1 MAAEAPPPAAVQ
13 PPVAIAAV
21 GSVARA
27 LVGAGS
33 LSELAE
39 HALAA
44 MCEALGLRVAAL
56 YLPDADDVPILRRF
70 AASGADV
77 DTVALLDELR
87 FEQEAWRLASAG
99 GRALVFH
106 EPATWLVANP
116 FDPPASAWLVLPLD
130 AGGEVVGVVAAAAQ
144 RHPFALEETSATVL
158 AILGDLLGAG
168 IAAARLRQRI
178 ARTEVERERL
188 RLAAEIHDGLAQ
200 DLALAKREIALL
212 DSEPTPAQAGESRA
226 RLREAVG
233 AAHRIVRA
241 RLEDLSTRVPIGGLH
256 DAVAAA
262 CDRARERGLP
272 VELRAAAAVEPAEP
286 ETTAVVLRVLGEALA
301 NVERHA
307 GAGSV
312 VVVLDGEGG
321 ALVLTVDDDGRGLGA
336 PRRRRARA
344 KDTSASRSC
353 ASARRRSAG
362 GLTRRPRRCR
372 RDARPARGPAPV
384 SFAEAVEP
392 RVDGGSC
399 PHMAV
404 VLRSGRELPAV
415 LVSFYALGARRGG
428 WVVHHAL
435 PGAVRPRPRAPDR
448 PAAWTSATSRRAGS
462 LVLFEFDPAEAPDA
476 AAERFEPL
484 LADALARGHSAL
496 WYSRFPIGPGAVDFA
511 NATAYDRAWDA
522 RFRGRPVVTLCPYVL
537 AGDEAGERI
546 AHLDGWHDAVL
557 DADGR
562 VIARADPASAGGP
575 GH

>member
-1 MAAEAPPPAAVQ
+1 VAAEAPPPAAVQ
-13 PPVAIAAV
+13 SPVAIATV

-27 LVGAGS
+27 LVGAGT

-56 YLPDADDVPILRRF
+56 YLPEADDVPILRRF
-70 AASGADV
+70 ASSGADV
-77 DTVALLDELR
+77 DTVGLLDELR

-130 AGGEVVGVVAAAAQ
+130 AGGEVLGVVAAAQ
-144 RHPFALEETSATVL
+144 RHPLALEETSATVL

-212 DSEPTPAQAGESRA
+212 DSDPTPEQAGESRA

-241 RLEDLSTRVPIGGLH
+241 RLEDLATRVPIGGLH

-272 VELRAAAAVEPAEP
+272 VELRAAAAAEPAQAEAI
-286 ETTAVVLRVLGEALA
+286 AVVLRVLGEALA

-307 GAGSV
+307 GAGR
-312 VVVLDGEGG
+312 VLVTLDAEHG
-321 ALVLTVDDDGRGLGA
+321 ALALTVEDDGCGLSRRDDRGPGDGHFGIALMRERAASIGARLTVDPG
-336 PRRRRARA
+336 
-344 KDTSASRSC
+344 
-353 ASARRRSAG
+353 SAG
-362 GLTRRPRRCR
+362 GTR
-372 RDARPARGPAPV
+372 
-384 SFAEAVEP
+384 
-392 RVDGGSC
+392 
-399 PHMAV
+399 
-404 VLRSGRELPAV
+404 
-415 LVSFYALGARRGG
+415 
-428 WVVHHAL
+428 
-435 PGAVRPRPRAPDR
+435 VRLEVPRP
-448 PAAWTSATSRRAGS
+448 
-462 LVLFEFDPAEAPDA
+462 
-476 AAERFEPL
+476 
-484 LADALARGHSAL
+484 
-496 WYSRFPIGPGAVDFA
+496 
-511 NATAYDRAWDA
+511 
-522 RFRGRPVVTLCPYVL
+522 
-537 AGDEAGERI
+537 
-546 AHLDGWHDAVL
+546 
-557 DADGR
+557 
-562 VIARADPASAGGP
+562 
-575 GH
+575 

>member
-1 MAAEAPPPAAVQ
+1 MAAEAPPAAAVQ

-70 AASGADV
+70 AASGAEV

-87 FEQEAWRLASAG
+87 FEQEAWQLASAG

-116 FDPPASAWLVLPLD
+116 FDPPASAWLVLPLE
-130 AGGEVVGVVAAAAQ
+130 AGGEVVGVVAAAQ

-212 DSEPTPAQAGESRA
+212 DSEPTPAQASESRA

-256 DAVAAA
+256 DAVAGGLRPSA
-262 CDRARERGLP
+262 RARAAR
-272 VELRAAAAVEPAEP
+272 RAARGDGASSPPSPRPPRSSCACSARRWPTSSAMPAPATSLVDPRRGGRSARPHRRRRRPRPGRARRPRPRRRPLRHRAHARARARRSAAAEP
-286 ETTAVVLRVLGEALA
+286 R
-301 NVERHA
+301 
-307 GAGSV
+307 
-312 VVVLDGEGG
+312 
-321 ALVLTVDDDGRGLGA
+321 
-336 PRRRRARA
+336 PRRRRAARA
-344 KDTSASRSC
+344 C
-353 ASARRRSAG
+353 A
-362 GLTRRPRRCR
+362 LE
-372 RDARPARGPAPV
+372 V
-384 SFAEAVEP
+384 
-392 RVDGGSC
+392 
-399 PHMAV
+399 
-404 VLRSGRELPAV
+404 
-415 LVSFYALGARRGG
+415 
-428 WVVHHAL
+428 
-435 PGAVRPRPRAPDR
+435 PRA
-448 PAAWTSATSRRAGS
+448 
-462 LVLFEFDPAEAPDA
+462 
-476 AAERFEPL
+476 
-484 LADALARGHSAL
+484 
-496 WYSRFPIGPGAVDFA
+496 
-511 NATAYDRAWDA
+511 
-522 RFRGRPVVTLCPYVL
+522 
-537 AGDEAGERI
+537 
-546 AHLDGWHDAVL
+546 
-557 DADGR
+557 
-562 VIARADPASAGGP
+562 
-575 GH
+575 

>member
-1 MAAEAPPPAAVQ
+1 M
-13 PPVAIAAV
+13 AAV

-33 LSELAE
+33 LNELAE

-44 MCEALGLRVAAL
+44 MCDALGLRVAAL

-70 AASGADV
+70 AASGAEV
-77 DTVALLDELR
+77 DTVGLLDELR

-106 EPATWLVANP
+106 EPAGWLVANP

-130 AGGEVVGVVAAAAQ
+130 AGGDVVGVVAAAQ

-212 DSEPTPAQAGESRA
+212 DSEPTAAQASESRA

-256 DAVAAA
+256 DAVVAA

-272 VELRAAAAVEPAEP
+272 LELRAAAVEPAEP

-307 GAGSV
+307 GACSV
-312 VVVLDGEGG
+312 LVVLDGESG
-321 ALVLTVDDDGRGLGA
+321 ALTLTVEDDGCGLGA
-336 PRRRRARA
+336 PDDGRPGEGHFGIVLMRERA
-344 KDTSASRSC
+344 ASI
-353 ASARRRSAG
+353 G
-362 GLTRRPRRCR
+362 GRLT
-372 RDARPARGPAPV
+372 V
-384 SFAEAVEP
+384 
-392 RVDGGSC
+392 
-399 PHMAV
+399 
-404 VLRSGRELPAV
+404 
-415 LVSFYALGARRGG
+415 
-428 WVVHHAL
+428 
-435 PGAVRPRPRAPDR
+435 
-448 PAAWTSATSRRAGS
+448 
-462 LVLFEFDPAEAPDA
+462 
-476 AAERFEPL
+476 
-484 LADALARGHSAL
+484 
-496 WYSRFPIGPGAVDFA
+496 GPGA
-511 NATAYDRAWDA
+511 
-522 RFRGRPVVTLCPYVL
+522 
-537 AGDEAGERI
+537 
-546 AHLDGWHDAVL
+546 
-557 DADGR
+557 
-562 VIARADPASAGGP
+562 AGGTRIRLEVP
-575 GH
+575 RP

>member
-13 PPVAIAAV
+13 PPVAIATV

-27 LVGAGS
+27 LVGAGT

-56 YLPDADDVPILRRF
+56 YLPEADDVPILRRF
-70 AASGADV
+70 AASGGDV
-77 DTVALLDELR
+77 DSVGLLDELR

-130 AGGEVVGVVAAAAQ
+130 AGGEILGVVAAAQ
-144 RHPFALEETSATVL
+144 RQPLALEETSATVL

-212 DSEPTPAQAGESRA
+212 DSEPTPEQAGESRA

-272 VELRAAAAVEPAEP
+272 VELRATAAVEPAEP
-286 ETTAVVLRVLGEALA
+286 EATAVVLRVLGEALA

-307 GAGSV
+307 GAGQV
-312 VVVLDGEGG
+312 LVTLDGEGG
-321 ALVLTVDDDGRGLGA
+321 ALALTVQDDGRGLGA
-336 PRRRRARA
+336 DHDSGPGGGHFGITLMRERA
-344 KDTSASRSC
+344 ASI
-353 ASARRRSAG
+353 G
-362 GLTRRPRRCR
+362 GRLT
-372 RDARPARGPAPV
+372 V
-384 SFAEAVEP
+384 
-392 RVDGGSC
+392 
-399 PHMAV
+399 
-404 VLRSGRELPAV
+404 
-415 LVSFYALGARRGG
+415 
-428 WVVHHAL
+428 
-435 PGAVRPRPRAPDR
+435 
-448 PAAWTSATSRRAGS
+448 
-462 LVLFEFDPAEAPDA
+462 
-476 AAERFEPL
+476 
-484 LADALARGHSAL
+484 
-496 WYSRFPIGPGAVDFA
+496 GPGA
-511 NATAYDRAWDA
+511 
-522 RFRGRPVVTLCPYVL
+522 
-537 AGDEAGERI
+537 
-546 AHLDGWHDAVL
+546 
-557 DADGR
+557 
-562 VIARADPASAGGP
+562 AGGTRVRLEVP
-575 GH
+575 RT

>member
-1 MAAEAPPPAAVQ
+1 M
-13 PPVAIAAV
+13 AAV

-27 LVGAGS
+27 LVGAGA

-39 HALAA
+39 RALAA

-77 DTVALLDELR
+77 ETVGLLDELR

-130 AGGEVVGVVAAAAQ
+130 AGGEVLGVVVAEQ
-144 RHPFALEETSATVL
+144 RRPFALEETSATVL

-212 DSEPTPAQAGESRA
+212 DSEPTPTQAGESRA
-226 RLREAVG
+226 RLRAAVG

-272 VELRAAAAVEPAEP
+272 VQLRAATTLEPAEP
-286 ETTAVVLRVLGEALA
+286 EATAVVLRVLAEALA

-312 VVVLDGEGG
+312 LVSLEGAAG
-321 ALVLTVDDDGRGLGA
+321 ALALTVEDDGCGLAG
-336 PRRRRARA
+336 RA
-344 KDTSASRSC
+344 D
-353 ASARRRSAG
+353 
-362 GLTRRPRRCR
+362 
-372 RDARPARGPAPV
+372 DRGPGAGH
-384 SFAEAVEP
+384 FGIAL
-392 RVDGGSC
+392 
-399 PHMAV
+399 M
-404 VLRSGRELPAV
+404 RE
-415 LVSFYALGARRGG
+415 R
-428 WVVHHAL
+428 
-435 PGAVRPRPRAPDR
+435 
-448 PAAWTSATSRRAGS
+448 
-462 LVLFEFDPAEAPDA
+462 A
-476 AAERFEPL
+476 AAIGGRL
-484 LADALARGHSAL
+484 S
-496 WYSRFPIGPGAVDFA
+496 IGPGA
-511 NATAYDRAWDA
+511 
-522 RFRGRPVVTLCPYVL
+522 
-537 AGDEAGERI
+537 
-546 AHLDGWHDAVL
+546 
-557 DADGR
+557 
-562 VIARADPASAGGP
+562 AGGTRVRLEVP
-575 GH
+575 RP

>member
-1 MAAEAPPPAAVQ
+1 MAAEAPPPAVE
-13 PPVAIAAV
+13 PPVAMAAV

-56 YLPDADDVPILRRF
+56 YLPEADDVPILRRF
-70 AASGADV
+70 AASCADV
-77 DTVALLDELR
+77 DTVGLLDELR

-130 AGGEVVGVVAAAAQ
+130 AGGEVVGVVAAAQ

-212 DSEPTPAQAGESRA
+212 DCEPAPAQAAESRA

-272 VELRAAAAVEPAEP
+272 VQLQAAVLEPAEP

-307 GAGSV
+307 GACSV
-312 VVVLDGEGG
+312 VVVLDGDSG
-321 ALVLTVDDDGRGLGA
+321 ALALTVDDDGCGLGA
-336 PRRRRARA
+336 PGDGRPGEGHFGIALMRERA
-344 KDTSASRSC
+344 ASIGGRVTVGP
-353 ASARRRSAG
+353 RAG
-362 GLTRRPRRCR
+362 GGTRVRLEVPRQ
-372 RDARPARGPAPV
+372 
-384 SFAEAVEP
+384 
-392 RVDGGSC
+392 
-399 PHMAV
+399 
-404 VLRSGRELPAV
+404 
-415 LVSFYALGARRGG
+415 
-428 WVVHHAL
+428 
-435 PGAVRPRPRAPDR
+435 
-448 PAAWTSATSRRAGS
+448 
-462 LVLFEFDPAEAPDA
+462 
-476 AAERFEPL
+476 
-484 LADALARGHSAL
+484 
-496 WYSRFPIGPGAVDFA
+496 
-511 NATAYDRAWDA
+511 
-522 RFRGRPVVTLCPYVL
+522 
-537 AGDEAGERI
+537 
-546 AHLDGWHDAVL
+546 
-557 DADGR
+557 
-562 VIARADPASAGGP
+562 
-575 GH
+575 

>member
-1 MAAEAPPPAAVQ
+1 MAAEAPPPAVE
-13 PPVAIAAV
+13 PPVAMAAV

-56 YLPDADDVPILRRF
+56 YLPEADDVPILRRF
-70 AASGADV
+70 AASCADV
-77 DTVALLDELR
+77 DTVGLLDELR

-130 AGGEVVGVVAAAAQ
+130 AGGEVVGVVAAAQ

-212 DSEPTPAQAGESRA
+212 DCEPAPAQAAESRA

-272 VELRAAAAVEPAEP
+272 VQLQSAALEPAEP

-312 VVVLDGEGG
+312 VVVLDGDSG
-321 ALVLTVDDDGRGLGA
+321 ALALTVDDDGCGLGA
-336 PRRRRARA
+336 PGDGRPREGHFGIALMRERAASIGGRVTVGPRA
-344 KDTSASRSC
+344 
-353 ASARRRSAG
+353 AG
-362 GLTRRPRRCR
+362 GTR
-372 RDARPARGPAPV
+372 
-384 SFAEAVEP
+384 
-392 RVDGGSC
+392 
-399 PHMAV
+399 
-404 VLRSGRELPAV
+404 
-415 LVSFYALGARRGG
+415 
-428 WVVHHAL
+428 
-435 PGAVRPRPRAPDR
+435 VRLEVPRP
-448 PAAWTSATSRRAGS
+448 
-462 LVLFEFDPAEAPDA
+462 
-476 AAERFEPL
+476 
-484 LADALARGHSAL
+484 
-496 WYSRFPIGPGAVDFA
+496 
-511 NATAYDRAWDA
+511 
-522 RFRGRPVVTLCPYVL
+522 
-537 AGDEAGERI
+537 
-546 AHLDGWHDAVL
+546 
-557 DADGR
+557 
-562 VIARADPASAGGP
+562 
-575 GH
+575 

>member
-13 PPVAIAAV
+13 PPVAMAAV

-27 LVGAGS
+27 LVGAGT
-33 LSELAE
+33 LGELAE

-44 MCEALGLRVAAL
+44 MCEALDLRVAAL

-77 DTVALLDELR
+77 DTVGLLGELR
-87 FEQEAWRLASAG
+87 FEREAWRLASAG
-99 GRALVFH
+99 GRALVFR

-130 AGGEVVGVVAAAAQ
+130 AGGEVLGVVAAAQ

-256 DAVAAA
+256 DAVAAV

-286 ETTAVVLRVLGEALA
+286 EAIAVVLRVLGEALA

-307 GAGSV
+307 GAGHV
-312 VVVLDGEGG
+312 LVTLDGEDGTL
-321 ALVLTVDDDGRGLGA
+321 ALTVQDDGRGLGA
-336 PRRRRARA
+336 
-344 KDTSASRSC
+344 
-353 ASARRRSAG
+353 
-362 GLTRRPRRCR
+362 
-372 RDARPARGPAPV
+372 
-384 SFAEAVEP
+384 
-392 RVDGGSC
+392 
-399 PHMAV
+399 
-404 VLRSGRELPAV
+404 RE
-415 LVSFYALGARRGG
+415 
-428 WVVHHAL
+428 
-435 PGAVRPRPRAPDR
+435 
-448 PAAWTSATSRRAGS
+448 
-462 LVLFEFDPAEAPDA
+462 
-476 AAERFEPL
+476 
-484 LADALARGHSAL
+484 
-496 WYSRFPIGPGAVDFA
+496 
-511 NATAYDRAWDA
+511 
-522 RFRGRPVVTLCPYVL
+522 
-537 AGDEAGERI
+537 
-546 AHLDGWHDAVL
+546 
-557 DADGR
+557 
-562 VIARADPASAGGP
+562 AGGP
-575 GH
+575 GEGHFGIALMRERAASIGGALSLGRGPAGGTRVRLEVPRA

>member
-1 MAAEAPPPAAVQ
+1 MAAEAPPPAVQ
-13 PPVAIAAV
+13 PPVAMAAV

-77 DTVALLDELR
+77 DTVGLLDELR

-130 AGGEVVGVVAAAAQ
+130 AGGEVVGVVAAAQ

-212 DSEPTPAQAGESRA
+212 DSEPAPAQADESRA

-241 RLEDLSTRVPIGGLH
+241 RLEDLSARVPIGGLR
-256 DAVAAA
+256 DAVVAA

-272 VELRAAAAVEPAEP
+272 VELRAATAVEPAEP

-307 GAGSV
+307 GACSV
-312 VVVLDGEGG
+312 IVDLDGAGG
-321 ALVLTVDDDGRGLGA
+321 GLTLTVEDDGCGLGA
-336 PRRRRARA
+336 PGDGRPGEGHFGIALMRERA
-344 KDTSASRSC
+344 ASI
-353 ASARRRSAG
+353 G
-362 GLTRRPRRCR
+362 GRLT
-372 RDARPARGPAPV
+372 V
-384 SFAEAVEP
+384 
-392 RVDGGSC
+392 
-399 PHMAV
+399 
-404 VLRSGRELPAV
+404 
-415 LVSFYALGARRGG
+415 
-428 WVVHHAL
+428 
-435 PGAVRPRPRAPDR
+435 
-448 PAAWTSATSRRAGS
+448 
-462 LVLFEFDPAEAPDA
+462 
-476 AAERFEPL
+476 
-484 LADALARGHSAL
+484 
-496 WYSRFPIGPGAVDFA
+496 GPGA
-511 NATAYDRAWDA
+511 
-522 RFRGRPVVTLCPYVL
+522 
-537 AGDEAGERI
+537 
-546 AHLDGWHDAVL
+546 
-557 DADGR
+557 
-562 VIARADPASAGGP
+562 AGGTRVRLEVSRP
-575 GH
+575 

>member
-1 MAAEAPPPAAVQ
+1 MPAAVH
-13 PPVAIAAV
+13 PPNPLAAV

-27 LVGAGS
+27 LVGAGT

-44 MCEALGLRVAAL
+44 MCDALGLRVAAL

-77 DTVALLDELR
+77 DRVGLLDELR

-130 AGGEVVGVVAAAAQ
+130 AGGEVLGVVAAAQ
-144 RHPFALEETSATVL
+144 RDPFALDETSATVL

-212 DSEPTPAQAGESRA
+212 DSEPTPDQAGESRA

-241 RLEDLSTRVPIGGLH
+241 RLEDLSTRVPIGGLR

-272 VELRAAAAVEPAEP
+272 VELRAVAAVEPAEP
-286 ETTAVVLRVLGEALA
+286 EATAVVLRVLGEALA

-307 GAGSV
+307 GAGRV
-312 VVVLDGEGG
+312 LVTLDGENG
-321 ALVLTVDDDGRGLGA
+321 ALVLTVEDDGCGLDARDERGTGDGHFGIALMRERAASIGGRLTLG
-336 PRRRRARA
+336 PGP
-344 KDTSASRSC
+344 
-353 ASARRRSAG
+353 AG
-362 GLTRRPRRCR
+362 GTLVRLEVPR
-372 RDARPARGPAPV
+372 
-384 SFAEAVEP
+384 
-392 RVDGGSC
+392 
-399 PHMAV
+399 
-404 VLRSGRELPAV
+404 
-415 LVSFYALGARRGG
+415 
-428 WVVHHAL
+428 
-435 PGAVRPRPRAPDR
+435 
-448 PAAWTSATSRRAGS
+448 T
-462 LVLFEFDPAEAPDA
+462 
-476 AAERFEPL
+476 
-484 LADALARGHSAL
+484 
-496 WYSRFPIGPGAVDFA
+496 
-511 NATAYDRAWDA
+511 
-522 RFRGRPVVTLCPYVL
+522 
-537 AGDEAGERI
+537 
-546 AHLDGWHDAVL
+546 
-557 DADGR
+557 
-562 VIARADPASAGGP
+562 
-575 GH
+575 

>member
-70 AASGADV
+70 AASGAEV

-87 FEQEAWRLASAG
+87 FEQEAWQLASAG

-130 AGGEVVGVVAAAAQ
+130 AGGEVVGVVAAAQ

-272 VELRAAAAVEPAEP
+272 VELRAATAVEPAEP
-286 ETTAVVLRVLGEALA
+286 EATAVVLRVLGEALA

-307 GAGSV
+307 GAGHV
-312 VVVLDGEGG
+312 LVALDGADG

-336 PRRRRARA
+336 RDDRGPGDGHFGIALMRERA
-344 KDTSASRSC
+344 ASIGGVLSLGPGP
-353 ASARRRSAG
+353 AG
-362 GLTRRPRRCR
+362 GTR
-372 RDARPARGPAPV
+372 
-384 SFAEAVEP
+384 
-392 RVDGGSC
+392 
-399 PHMAV
+399 
-404 VLRSGRELPAV
+404 
-415 LVSFYALGARRGG
+415 
-428 WVVHHAL
+428 
-435 PGAVRPRPRAPDR
+435 VRLEVPRA
-448 PAAWTSATSRRAGS
+448 
-462 LVLFEFDPAEAPDA
+462 
-476 AAERFEPL
+476 
-484 LADALARGHSAL
+484 
-496 WYSRFPIGPGAVDFA
+496 
-511 NATAYDRAWDA
+511 
-522 RFRGRPVVTLCPYVL
+522 
-537 AGDEAGERI
+537 
-546 AHLDGWHDAVL
+546 
-557 DADGR
+557 
-562 VIARADPASAGGP
+562 
-575 GH
+575 